1 MKDYFF
7 ILEYG
12 QWLIL
17 VLSILALYLVSSVR
31 HKTRLKGY
39 LMTALS
45 RFSGAIIFL
54 FVDLFAFVIANLIQ
68 TYIAIRG
75 YFQNKAA
82 GEESS
87 KSLEGIVREVM
98 RIIWTEGDISRVG
111 EFYSDN
117 FKADYPFPD
126 WGEGLEGVTNLALK
140 VREDLPDYRED
151 IEELLIADKEVIVIL
166 KISGSHPTTK
176 EKVSFRDV
184 TILTLENDK
193 IISQRGLTDLFSL
206 YLKLGLIQMPQ
217 TSD

>member
-17 VLSILALYLVSSVR
+17 VLSILALYLVSSVK

-75 YFQNKAA
+75 YFQNKMAV
-82 GEESS
+82 ESES
-87 KSLEGIVREVM
+87 KSSEDIVREAMQIV
-98 RIIWTEGDISRVG
+98 WTEGDISRVG
-111 EFYSDN
+111 EFYAET
-117 FKADYPFPD
+117 FKADYPFTD
-126 WGEGLEGVTNLALK
+126 WGEGLEGVSALALK
-140 VREDLPDYRED
+140 VREDLPGYTED
-151 IEELLIADKEVIVIL
+151 IEELLIAGEEVVVIL
-166 KISGSHPTTK
+166 KISGFHPTTN
-176 EKVSFRDV
+176 EELSFRDV
-184 TILTLENDK
+184 TILTLEDNK
-193 IISQRGLTDLFSL
+193 IVSQRGLSDLFSL
-206 YLKLGLIQMPQ
+206 YLKLGLIALPE
-217 TSD
+217 S